1 MSPKLPRVDCRQ
13 LIQTLKHAG
22 FEEQRQRGSHLHLR
36 RASDGKR
43 VTVPV
48 HKGRIVPIGTLRA
61 ILRDAGI
68 SVEEFHEL
76 LKKGRRTR
84 QEGSG
89 SGGEATA

>member
-13 LIQTLKHAG
+13 LIRALKRAG

-48 HKGRIVPIGTLRA
+48 HQGRTIPIGTLRA
-61 ILRDAGI
+61 ILRDADI
-68 SVEEFHEL
+68 TVDRFLDL
-76 LKKGRRTR
+76 L
-84 QEGSG
+84 
-89 SGGEATA
+89 